1 MDIKQLK
8 TFIVAAN
15 TLNFTQTAKLLDY
28 AQSSITAQIKAL
40 EDEMATPLFERLGK
54 RIILTEAGKQLVD
67 YAKKMI
73 AVEDEMKKNLVVQQK
88 NLRIGAQESQCTYRF
103 PPILKRYKEQYPDVE
118 LSFKPVHTQD
128 VACEL
133 LQNGYLDIAFVTDKE
148 SAVTMIVKEVLLQEQ
163 LVLVA
168 ASSHPFAQ
176 LFTVTLKQIAD
187 EPLLLTE
194 KGCSYRMQ
202 FEQQLQSEGILPR
215 QISEFSSIEAIKQ
228 CVIAGLG
235 ISLLPK
241 MVVANELM
249 KGQLVELN
257 TTIKLAPIYTAITW
271 HKDKFVPEFLQD
283 FITIA
288 REEYRKNKTIE

>member
-1 MDIKQLK
+1 M
-8 TFIVAAN
+8 AAN

-28 AQSSITAQIKAL
+28 AQSSITAQIKSL
-40 EDEMATPLFERLGK
+40 EDEVGTALFERLGK

-67 YAKKMI
+67 YAKKII
-73 AVEDEMKKNLVVQQK
+73 AVEDEMKQNLVVQQK
-88 NLRIGAQESQCTYRF
+88 FLRIGAQESQCTYRF
-103 PPILKRYKEQYPDVE
+103 PPILKRFKEQYPNVE

-133 LQNGYLDIAFVTDKE
+133 LQNGHLDIAFVTDKD
-148 SAVTMIVKEVLLQEQ
+148 SAVSMIVKEVLLQEK
-163 LVLVA
+163 LVLIA
-168 ASSHPFAQ
+168 AASHPFAQ
-176 LFTVTLKQIAD
+176 LITVTLEQIAN

-202 FEQQLQSEGILPR
+202 FEHLLQIEGTFPK

-241 MVVANELM
+241 MVVANELIH
-249 KGQLVELN
+249 GQLVELN
-257 TTIKLAPIYTAITW
+257 TTIKMAPIYTAITW
-271 HKDKFVPEFLQD
+271 HKDKFIPDFLQD

-288 REEYRKNKTIE
+288 REEYRKNKNVE

>member
-1 MDIKQLK
+1 M
-8 TFIVAAN
+8 AAN

-28 AQSSITAQIKAL
+28 AQSSITAQIKSL
-40 EDEMATPLFERLGK
+40 EDEVGTPLFERLGK

-67 YAKKMI
+67 YAKKII
-73 AVEDEMKKNLVVQQK
+73 AVEDEMKQNLVVQQK
-88 NLRIGAQESQCTYRF
+88 FLRIGAQESQCTYRF
-103 PPILKRYKEQYPDVE
+103 PPILKRFKEQYPNVE

-133 LQNGYLDIAFVTDKE
+133 LQNGHLDIAFVTDKD
-148 SAVTMIVKEVLLQEQ
+148 SAVSMIVKEVLLQEK
-163 LVLVA
+163 LVLIA
-168 ASSHPFAQ
+168 AASHPFAQ
-176 LFTVTLKQIAD
+176 LITVTLEQIAN

-202 FEQQLQSEGILPR
+202 FEHLLQIEGTFPK

-241 MVVANELM
+241 MVVANELIH
-249 KGQLVELN
+249 GQLVELN
-257 TTIKLAPIYTAITW
+257 TTIKMAPIYTAITW
-271 HKDKFVPEFLQD
+271 HKDKFIPDFLQD

-288 REEYRKNKTIE
+288 REEYRKNKNVE